1 VSGPA
6 DAAGATGYPGERVGL
21 PREGP
26 GSLSGWG
33 ARIAALV
40 LDWAICMA
48 VAVVLFGSRVLT
60 GSGWTSWMTLATF
73 FVETSVLCVLAGGS
87 AGQLACRLAVVR
99 LDRAPLGLGRS
110 LLRAAMVCLVLP
122 ALVIGTDR
130 RGLHDL
136 AAGTAV
142 VTRR

>member
-1 VSGPA
+1 MSGPA

-26 GSLSGWG
+26 GSLAGWG

-73 FVETSVLCVLAGGS
+73 FVETCVLCVLAGGS